1 MGVDYIF
8 IIIWIV
14 LLLSHFSKKS
24 KLEDYIVLFSW
35 NAFTL
40 YGLKYYFTLK
50 LIPIALLL
58 FYILFGWEEL
68 SLGFFIL
75 HIFVFLFALLKV
87 ERRNTN

>member
-1 MGVDYIF
+1 MDVDYIF
-8 IIIWIV
+8 IFIWIV
-14 LLLSHFSKKS
+14 LLLSYFNKKS
-24 KLEDYIVLFSW
+24 KPDDYIVLFSLKT
-35 NAFTL
+35 FTV

-75 HIFVFLFALLKV
+75 HIFVFLFTLLKV